1 VLFAGGPAFAPGA
14 ALSPDGKYIV
24 FMGTRAG
31 ATTPT
36 LFVRPIDSF
45 DARPIPGT
53 EEAGFPFW
61 SPDSASIG
69 FFAQGKLKRIALAGG
84 SAQTLCDAKNGEGAA
99 WSPGG
104 VIVFAPD
111 GAGPLSRVSASG
123 GRAEAATT
131 LSAADKESSHRW
143 PAFLP
148 DGRHFLLLSQPGN
161 VIRVGSLDSP
171 ESKRLLSAE
180 SRAEYASGYL
190 LFARSETLFAQ
201 PFDVRKL
208 ETTAEALPIVEG
220 IRTNALNGRRRSR
233 CRRRAIWRT
242 ARAPGRRRSS

>member
-1 VLFAGGPAFAPGA
+1 
-14 ALSPDGKYIV
+14 
-24 FMGTRAG
+24 
-31 ATTPT
+31 
-36 LFVRPIDSF
+36 
-45 DARPIPGT
+45 
-53 EEAGFPFW
+53 
-61 SPDSASIG
+61 
-69 FFAQGKLKRIALAGG
+69 
-84 SAQTLCDAKNGEGAA
+84 
-99 WSPGG
+99 
-104 VIVFAPD
+104 
-111 GAGPLSRVSASG
+111 VSASG
-123 GRAEAATT
+123 GRPEAATT

-143 PAFLP
+143 PVFLP

-220 IRTNALNGRRRSR
+220 IRTNALNGRAAFTVSPSGDLAAYRSG
-233 CRRRAIWRT
+233 RRAGAGPVDAGSDRT
-242 ARAPGRRRSS
+242 GRRDRTSSAHLQATIAP